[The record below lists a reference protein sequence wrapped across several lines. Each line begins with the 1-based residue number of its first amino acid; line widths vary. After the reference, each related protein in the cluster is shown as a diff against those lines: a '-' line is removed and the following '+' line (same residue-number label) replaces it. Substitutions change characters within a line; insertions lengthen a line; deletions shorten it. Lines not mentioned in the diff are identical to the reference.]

1 MAGAAPLVGGV
12 RTEGRGPSAATTER
26 RTAAVPE
33 GMCWVGLEVHANGTV
48 CAVFDGATGGVG
60 TRRLLGRPHELLGWL
75 GRLRQPLRAVD
86 VAGPTGYGRARRALG
101 RGLDL
106 RVCGPG

>member
-33 GMCWVGLEVHANGTV
+33 GMCWVGLDVDANGAV
-48 CAVFDGATGGVG
+48 CAVFDGASGEVG
-60 TRRLLGRPHELLGWL
+60 TRGLLGGPHELLDWL
-75 GRLRQPLRAVD
+75 GGLRQPVRAVD
-86 VAGPTGYGRARRALG
+86 GAGPTGSGRARRAPG
-101 RGLDL
+101 GGAGPRGF
-106 RVCGPG
+106 GA

>member
-33 GMCWVGLEVHANGTV
+33 GMCWVGLDVDANGAV
-48 CAVFDGATGGVG
+48 CAVFDGASGEVE
-60 TRRLLGRPHELLGWL
+60 TRGLLGGPHELLDWL
-75 GRLRQPLRAVD
+75 GGLRQPLR
-86 VAGPTGYGRARRALG
+86 G
-101 RGLDL
+101 RGR
-106 RVCGPG
+106 RVLGGPGGPVGGGSGWGS

>member
-1 MAGAAPLVGGV
+1 M
-12 RTEGRGPSAATTER
+12 
-26 RTAAVPE
+26 PE

-86 VAGPTGYGRARRALG
+86 VAGPTGYGRARRARG
-101 RGLDL
+101 RGLEL
-106 RVCGPG
+106 RVCGPGQIARGPGGRVETDKRDALRPPACRR